1 MCTQQHL
8 LMANIG
14 ATNTF
19 PKAGIFK
26 KLFMT
31 PIQIETMIDRIIA
44 LFPSTPIPKNT
55 IRAGWVQDEFLLNAD
70 VADGREALNVLLQ
83 RCDRFPN
90 LKQVHDAINSF
101 RATSTQEVLVC
112 QLCDGTGWDTGIT
125 EQQPLGYRYTVNGQ
139 EYSYVKKC
147 VCRKLN

>member
-8 LMANIG
+8 LTANFG

-55 IRAGWVQDEFLLNAD
+55 IRAGWVQDDFLLNAD
-70 VADGREALNVLLQ
+70 VADGREALKVLLQ
-83 RCDRFPN
+83 RCDKFPN
-90 LKQVHDAINSF
+90 LKQVHDAISSLQ
-101 RATSTQEVLVC
+101 ATRTQEVLVC
-112 QLCDGTGWDTGIT
+112 QLCNGTGWDTGIT
-125 EQQPLGYRYTVNGQ
+125 EEQPLGYRYTVNGQ